1 MRLILS
7 LILSVL
13 VGAAMGGLLFGAD
26 MIGFYLILLMP
37 LAVGALVGLATSF
50 PAVPGRIPTFPLL
63 VVALIG
69 CAAAVVVYWGA
80 TYLQY
85 REEFVKVAQENIAV
99 GRDEALALLPEFEQ
113 EAYGTTG
120 FPAMLALLAEEGLS
134 ITRTGSSSSSSGL
147 LLQGGIAYAYWI
159 GEIVLMVIVAWVSV
173 FRRYTTELGQEIC
186 AGADGRHERYCP
198 YRPADPLTLRIRE
211 SSQS

>member
-37 LAVGALVGLATSF
+37 LAVGGLVGLATTF
-50 PAVPGRIPTFPLL
+50 PAVPARIPTFPLL
-63 VVALIG
+63 IVALIG
-69 CAAAVVVYWGA
+69 CAVAVVVYWGA
-80 TYLQY
+80 TYFQY
-85 REEFVKVAQENIAV
+85 REEFVKVVQENIAV
-99 GRDEALALLPEFEQ
+99 ERDEALALLPEFEQ

-147 LLQGGIAYAYWI
+147 LLQGGVAYAYWI
-159 GEIVLMVIVAWVSV
+159 GEIVLMLIVAWAAV
-173 FRRYTTELGQEIC
+173 FRRYTTNYGKKFKPEPQAAFVSNDVIS
-186 AGADGRHERYCP
+186 AD
-198 YRPADPLTLRIRE
+198 RPIR
-211 SSQS
+211 

>member
-69 CAAAVVVYWGA
+69 FASVRLRVSNRALGWLAPSAFPVYLLHQTAIVMIAFVVVPLDLGIGVKYGLVLIGSIGA
-80 TYLQY
+80 T
-85 REEFVKVAQENIAV
+85 VAAYELVVQRV
-99 GRDEALALLPEFEQ
+99 PALWPLFGMKRRVAHRPH
-113 EAYGTTG
+113 TT
-120 FPAMLALLAEEGLS
+120 
-134 ITRTGSSSSSSGL
+134 
-147 LLQGGIAYAYWI
+147 
-159 GEIVLMVIVAWVSV
+159 
-173 FRRYTTELGQEIC
+173 
-186 AGADGRHERYCP
+186 AGAARRL
-198 YRPADPLTLRIRE
+198 A
-211 SSQS
+211 S

>member
-99 GRDEALALLPEFEQ
+99 GRDEALALLLNSSRRRTAPPASRRCSRCWPKKGCRSHAPAHRRPRQ
-113 EAYGTTG
+113 G
-120 FPAMLALLAEEGLS
+120 FCCKAASPMP
-134 ITRTGSSSSSSGL
+134 TGSARS
-147 LLQGGIAYAYWI
+147 
-159 GEIVLMVIVAWVSV
+159 
-173 FRRYTTELGQEIC
+173 C
-186 AGADGRHERYCP
+186 
-198 YRPADPLTLRIRE
+198 
-211 SSQS
+211 